1 MSITAPDIL
10 DKAAGHMRDRAST
23 YDRAKGERSMGKAV
37 AMFNACHGT
46 SLSEEQGWHLM
57 ELVKHVRYFTAPGYH
72 ADSVEDG
79 AAYAALRGEAGAAKA
94 HEPASEIDDESERQQ
109 LVQQSGEMA
118 EHVYPAVDA
127 GVIDCLCTPA
137 TKCCGSD
144 TCPRVYR

>member
-10 DKAAGHMRDRAST
+10 DKAAGHMRDRART
-23 YDRAKGERSMGKAV
+23 YDSAKGERSMGKAV

-46 SLSEEQGWHLM
+46 TLTEEQGWHLM

-94 HEPASEIDDESERQQ
+94 YEPASEIDDESERQQ

-127 GVIDCLCTPA
+127 AKDCGCHWRG
-137 TKCCGSD
+137 KCNCHD
-144 TCPRVYR
+144 CPRA

>member
-23 YDRAKGERSMGKAV
+23 YDSAKGERSMGKAV

-46 SLSEEQGWHLM
+46 QLTEEQGWHLM

-109 LVQQSGEMA
+109 LVQQSVKELTSLRDQKYYYEAPEGHNKFYWVPIEY
-118 EHVYPAVDA
+118 VFN
-127 GVIDCLCTPA
+127 
-137 TKCCGSD
+137 
-144 TCPRVYR
+144 

>member
-23 YDRAKGERSMGKAV
+23 YDSAKGERSMGKAV

-46 SLSEEQGWHLM
+46 QLTEEQGWHLM

-79 AAYAALRGEAGAAKA
+79 VAYAALRGEAGAAKA
-94 HEPASEIDDESERQQ
+94 YEPASEIDDESERIQAVGQ
-109 LVQQSGEMA
+109 NGNTGEHYA
-118 EHVYPAVDA
+118 
-127 GVIDCLCTPA
+127 
-137 TKCCGSD
+137 
-144 TCPRVYR
+144 